1 MLYLRQSTASQSVLI
16 GPFVDDADGATA
28 ESGLSIANT
37 DIRLSK
43 NGGNLAAKNSGGAT
57 HDEAGWYTITL
68 DATDTDTVGRLQLH
82 VKVAGALMVHAQF
95 QVLEED
101 IYDALIAASAAA
113 FDSNQRVDVGS
124 AAGQAVGLS
133 SDNRLQVDVAEWND
147 VPLAATNPL
156 PNAAAD
162 GAGGLPISDAGG
174 LDLDALDSNVSAI
187 LTDTGTT
194 LPGVLGTP
202 SDFGSGTSTLAAN
215 LQDMA
220 DNGTASFDR
229 STDSLQAIRDRGDAA
244 WTTGAGG
251 TPPQLLQSTTIATLA
266 TQTSFTLTAGSGDDD
281 AYNGAI
287 AVITDQSTATQKA
300 VGLVSDYTGSTRTVT
315 LDSDPGIFTMA
326 TGDTIELIA
335 ALGSSSGGAS
345 AGAIADAVWDEAL
358 SGHTGGGSAGERLA
372 RVPNAAAGGNGG
384 LPTVDASNFVA
395 GVQGTLNTLDDLDTA
410 QDSQHSTTQSA
421 ISGLNDIST
430 AEVNAEVDSALADYD
445 SPTKAELDAG
455 LAGLNDLDAAGVRAA
470 LGLAS
475 ADLDTQLDGL
485 PTASENATAVLTT
498 QMTESYAANGAAP
511 TLAQAQFAV
520 HQMLMQFGIAGTSI
534 TVKQLDNSST
544 AFIVTLDDD
553 TNPTSAERT

>member
-410 QDSQHSTTQSA
+410 QDSQHSTMQSA